1 MMSGAAP
8 RASGAL
14 PASPADQHDAQDIE
28 RSLAQRL
35 VRWLPHLIS
44 LVLFALAIWVIH
56 RELAA
61 FRPADLMARLAEI
74 PASALALALL
84 AAALGYG
91 TLTLFDWLALRY
103 LGKGLPYRQTA
114 LASFTGYA
122 FSHNLGLGWLSG
134 GAVRYRLYTVWGLS
148 SLDIGVILAF
158 NTVTT
163 FLGLGSIL
171 ALACLGE
178 PETIGGVLRLPVP
191 LVLTIGG
198 GLMALIAGYVVAAAL
213 WRAPL
218 SIGRWRLSLPRPAVA
233 VAQLGLSL
241 LDWIFAALVLYVLL
255 PADLPFGFLPFVGLF
270 GLANLGGLISN
281 VPGGIG
287 VFEAVVLLAVP
298 NGGVSAAVAAALIA
312 YRLLYYLL
320 PLVAA
325 VLLLG
330 GHQLVSTEG
339 IVRRIGSWAHMLAPN
354 LFALMVFTAGIML
367 LASGAAPTMT
377 GRMEALADVVPL
389 GVIEISHFLGSIA
402 GVLLLLVAWGLRRRL
417 DGAYLATL
425 AILAAGAVLSL
436 LRGLHVEQA
445 TIMVLTL
452 LALAPCRGAFYRK
465 TAVSAER
472 FSTGW
477 LLAVA
482 AVLLGVTWLGF
493 FSHRHVEYSNELW
506 WRFVLAEDAP
516 RFLRAMA
523 GALIVFVIVGVGQ
536 LLRASRRPAPALLAD
551 DLGRARAIIAAT
563 LEAPVTANLA
573 LLGDK
578 HFLFSGS
585 GRSFI
590 MFGVHGSSWIAL
602 GEPVGPTDERQEI
615 LWQFRE
621 LCDRH
626 GAWPAFYQVT
636 PESLP
641 QFVELGLTFQKIGEE
656 GVVPLAGFSIEGVKH
671 KGLRYTLRH
680 LRREGCRLEVV
691 PVEEVP
697 AVLDSLGAVSV
708 EWLRTK
714 NVREKGFSLGRFER
728 DYVRNF
734 PIALVRVEERIVAFA
749 NIWTGSARHELS
761 VDLMRH
767 VKDAPNS
774 IMEYLFLELML
785 WGKEQGYGRFT
796 LGMVP
801 LAGLERRR
809 LAPLWSQAGAF
820 LFRYGEHFYN
830 FQGLLRFKAK
840 FGPVWEPRYLAAPG
854 GFALP
859 RVLGDATLLISGGVG
874 GLIAK

>member
-1 MMSGAAP
+1 M
-8 RASGAL
+8 
-14 PASPADQHDAQDIE
+14 
-28 RSLAQRL
+28 
-35 VRWLPHLIS
+35 
-44 LVLFALAIWVIH
+44 
-56 RELAA
+56 
-61 FRPADLMARLAEI
+61 
-74 PASALALALL
+74 
-84 AAALGYG
+84 
-91 TLTLFDWLALRY
+91 
-103 LGKGLPYRQTA
+103 
-114 LASFTGYA
+114 
-122 FSHNLGLGWLSG
+122 
-134 GAVRYRLYTVWGLS
+134 
-148 SLDIGVILAF
+148 
-158 NTVTT
+158 
-163 FLGLGSIL
+163 
-171 ALACLGE
+171 
-178 PETIGGVLRLPVP
+178 
-191 LVLTIGG
+191 
-198 GLMALIAGYVVAAAL
+198 
-213 WRAPL
+213 
-218 SIGRWRLSLPRPAVA
+218 
-233 VAQLGLSL
+233 
-241 LDWIFAALVLYVLL
+241 
-255 PADLPFGFLPFVGLF
+255 
-270 GLANLGGLISN
+270 
-281 VPGGIG
+281 PGGIG

-298 NGGVSAAVAAALIA
+298 SGGASAAVAAALIA
-312 YRLLYYLL
+312 YRLIYYLL

-330 GHQLVSTEG
+330 GHQLLATEG
-339 IVRRIGSWAHMLAPN
+339 VARRLGSWAYVLAPN

-377 GRMEALADVVPL
+377 GRLEALADVVPL
-389 GVIEISHFLGSIA
+389 GVIEISHFLGSIT

-425 AILAAGAVLSL
+425 AILAAGAIFSL

-445 TIMVLTL
+445 TVLALTS
-452 LALAPCRGAFYRK
+452 LALAPCRGAFYRQ
-465 TAVSAER
+465 TALSAER

-482 AVLLGVTWLGF
+482 AVLLGVAWLGF

-506 WRFVLAEDAP
+506 WRFLLAEDAP
-516 RFLRAMA
+516 RFLRAIA
-523 GALIVFVIVGVGQ
+523 GALIVFLIVGAAQ
-536 LLRASRRPAPALLAD
+536 LLRASRRPAPALRAD
-551 DLGRARAIIAAT
+551 DLERARAIIAAMPD
-563 LEAPVTANLA
+563 APVTANLA

-602 GEPVGPTDERQEI
+602 GEPVGPADERQEI

-626 GAWPAFYQVT
+626 GTWPAFYQVT

-656 GVVPLAGFSIEGVKH
+656 GVVPLAAFSIEGVKH

-680 LRREGCRLEVV
+680 LRREGCRFEVV

-697 AVLDSLGAVSV
+697 ALLDSLAAISA

-728 DYVRNF
+728 GYLRNF
-734 PIALVRVEERIVAFA
+734 PIALVRVDERIVAFA
-749 NIWTGSARHELS
+749 NIWTGGERRELS

-767 VKDAPNS
+767 VGDAPNS

-785 WGKEQGYGRFT
+785 WGREQGYRRFT

-859 RVLGDATLLISGGVG
+859 RVLGDATLLISGGVT
-874 GLIAK
+874 GLMAK